1 MMTAPVITV
10 LATVSVALI
19 SLVGTIVTANSNTA
33 RLQAELEKH
42 NAVQD
47 TKLEELT
54 REIRQLSE
62 LSSRIPVIEQRVVSL
77 EKEVFKK

>member
-1 MMTAPVITV
+1 MTAPVITV

-62 LSSRIPVIEQRVVSL
+62 LSSRIPVLEQRVVSL

>member
-1 MMTAPVITV
+1 MTATLITV

-62 LSSRIPVIEQRVVSL
+62 LSSRIPVLEQKVVSL

>member
-1 MMTAPVITV
+1 MTAPVITV

-62 LSSRIPVIEQRVVSL
+62 LSSRIPVLEQKVVSL

>member
-1 MMTAPVITV
+1 MTAPVITV

-33 RLQAELEKH
+33 RIQAELEKH

>member
-1 MMTAPVITV
+1 MTAPVITV

-33 RLQAELEKH
+33 RLQAELDKH

>member
-1 MMTAPVITV
+1 MTAPIITV

>member
-1 MMTAPVITV
+1 MTAPVITV

>member
-1 MMTAPVITV
+1 MTAPIITV

-62 LSSRIPVIEQRVVSL
+62 LSSRIPVLEQKVVSL

>member
-1 MMTAPVITV
+1 MTAPIITV

-62 LSSRIPVIEQRVVSL
+62 VSSEIPVIKQRVVSL

>member
-1 MMTAPVITV
+1 MIAPLITV

-62 LSSRIPVIEQRVVSL
+62 VSSEIPVIKQRVVSL